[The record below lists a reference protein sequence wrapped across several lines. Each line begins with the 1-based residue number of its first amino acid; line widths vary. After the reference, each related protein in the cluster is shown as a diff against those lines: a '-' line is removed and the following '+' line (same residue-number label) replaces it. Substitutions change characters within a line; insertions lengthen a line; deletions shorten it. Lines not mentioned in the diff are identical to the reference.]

1 MEVNPMENAK
11 QNKGRAVPVL
21 QKTPTGIKGLD
32 EITSGGLPHGRTTLV
47 CGGPGCGKTLLAT
60 EFLVRGATEYDEP
73 GVFVA
78 FEETAADLAKN
89 VSSLGIDLNG
99 LVEQGKLFVDYVYIE
114 RSEIEETGE
123 YDLEGLFIRLAS
135 AIDAIGAKRVV
146 LDTIET
152 IFAGFANDSI
162 LRSEIRRLF
171 RWLKDRGVTSLV
183 TGERGEN
190 SLTRYGLEEYVSD
203 CVILLDVRM
212 ENKMANRLL
221 RVVKYRGSAHG
232 TDEYPFLIGNNGLW
246 VQPITSLGLDYTVS
260 SKHVSTGVERL
271 DDMFAGRGY
280 FRGSSILVSGQ
291 AGTGKSSLAVSLV
304 DSACRRGERCL
315 YVAFEE
321 PSNQIIRNMRSIG
334 IDLAP
339 WVEKGLLKFRAA
351 RPTFYGIEMHLL
363 ILQQLVEEFKPDVI
377 VIDPLTNL
385 IAIGS
390 DSEVKSMLVRLI
402 DFLKMKGITALFT
415 SLTGGGEAEMQSE
428 VGVSSLMDT
437 WMLVRSLEING
448 ERTRTIYILKSRGMA
463 HSTQV
468 REFCLTDHGIDL
480 VDVYIGPEGILTG
493 TARDMQASRERMA
506 ETQRQAKID
515 HQRRLLERNRK
526 NVENQVA
533 ALMLNLEIEEEEFRQ
548 ELARENVDKQ
558 NLAKEYQAMECQRL
572 AVSGDNKEKRGR
584 P

>member
-1 MEVNPMENAK
+1 VEVNPMENAK